1 MKIIVGITGA
11 TGTIFGVRL
20 LEVMKDAGV
29 ETHLVMSK
37 WGIRTLLH
45 ETPYTVDYEVARRAY
60 VRRYGSGCRDFE
72 RLVRHR
78 GDERRAMQHAYAGG
92 DRARPGGQ
100 PHSPGGRRHSQRTA

>member
-45 ETPYTVDYEVARRAY
+45 ETPYTVDYVKSLAGHTYGDTDQGAAISSGSFVTEGMIGAPCSRGRLAPVG
-60 VRRYGSGCRDFE
+60 VRQGG
-72 RLVRHR
+72 
-78 GDERRAMQHAYAGG
+78 ERRTRGAGC
-92 DRARPGGQ
+92 
-100 PHSPGGRRHSQRTA
+100 